1 MELPKDLVNEFAAA
15 TDDTVSKALE
25 TTCYGTVRI
34 QNGTEMVQIDG
45 SDIMTPAVFT
55 VAAHVGD
62 RVLVLIKG
70 RKALVIGNITCPVL
84 TLGILKANVGVIV
97 EGYITTNANRTTYNG
112 TNTNGVTI
120 DGNGIGG
127 YGGSGTW
134 YATNNGKFYA
144 ESAEISGKITA
155 GSGSIGGYIIGDGK
169 LYTTN
174 HTDYNSNNQGVF
186 ISPTYIALGANALSY
201 LKNDGSFQLGGSNGI
216 TYANSKVSLG
226 SDTELL
232 ANSIKGTKNLGN
244 NWGIDFTNGTIT
256 IGEISVSKI
265 TGILG
270 STSTGNWGID
280 FTNNTMS
287 IGNISAN
294 NITTGTL
301 SVDRIGAKS
310 IPNGKLSGTI
320 KDSGNTWS
328 IDLNAGT
335 MTIGNLS
342 ANNITTGTLSVDR
355 IGAKS
360 IPNGKLSGTIKDS
373 GNTWSI
379 DLNAGTMT
387 IGNLSAN
394 NITTGTLSV
403 DRIAA
408 NSIPNG
414 KLSGTIKDSGNTWS
428 INLNT
433 GVLTIGN
440 ISANNITTGTLSA
453 DRISSL
459 AGFTISGNT
468 MYTAGHSAWNT
479 AANGVFISGSGDYPL
494 SIGSG
499 GAFYVTKQGVPHCN
513 GADLYINSAVSSGD
527 SSGVTIQVGGTTYGT
542 LNVYKATNSYLQL
555 SSPRGG
561 VVIDSASFIT
571 LTATRVNVSNDMYL
585 DGGNNIRLYSKATS
599 SPDTPGTD
607 PGDIIF
613 YDSDG
618 VEMGRVWAGSSN
630 KTLYFR
636 SGTNS
641 AGISITGTSVSI
653 GGALTV
659 SGDLTVALTSS
670 TCTLVSSVATS
681 GTITCRKRGNVV
693 TIEGAVTIVK
703 TTARTKMATIPT
715 GYRPANTFYSILTDK
730 ATLVV
735 ANVNGDLQV
744 DARAAGNIW
753 FTFTYVIG

>member
-287 IGNISAN
+287 IGNI
-294 NITTGTL
+294 
-301 SVDRIGAKS
+301 
-310 IPNGKLSGTI
+310 
-320 KDSGNTWS
+320 
-328 IDLNAGT
+328 
-335 MTIGNLS
+335 S